1 MSTNPVRMEMN
12 MFLSPLS
19 VFLWSLEWW
28 SHLVTGSEQWRRQLE
43 HNALLAT
50 DARRRL
56 TRALTVA
63 P

>member
-1 MSTNPVRMEMN
+1 

-56 TRALTVA
+56 TSVLKVA